1 MIETILQ
8 ITFNNTIPLYWLIGA
23 IVTAVA
29 GIAQVYGMFKS
40 LIQRVDKLE
49 KKDEQRD
56 EKIDT
61 IATDVSF
68 IKGKIESL

>member
-40 LIQRVDKLE
+40 LLQRVDKLE

-61 IATDVSF
+61 IAKDVSY

>member
-1 MIETILQ
+1 MIESILQ